1 MSSAEIRFDRT
12 ENGTTRI
19 VISGRANFETAVPIR
34 DFVKK
39 LPPSFRQVAIDLGAC
54 TGMDS
59 TFMGVLSMLGLQAR
73 KCQARVLLENA
84 DGGNRALLSG
94 LGVAKLFTFVE
105 TASAENGSGEPA
117 GQPASTPL
125 ETAETVLEAH
135 RTLMEADAEN
145 VKRFQTVV
153 ELAGKDVENLRGG
166 KSE

>member
-1 MSSAEIRFDRT
+1 MSSAEIRFDRA

-39 LPPSFRQVAIDLGAC
+39 LPPTFRQVSIDLGAC

-73 KCQARVLLENA
+73 KCQARILLENA
-84 DGGNRALLSG
+84 GDGNRALLSG

-105 TASAENGSGEPA
+105 TAPGGGESGEAAAPA
-117 GQPASTPL
+117 ASTAL

-135 RTLMEADAEN
+135 RTLMDADAEN

-153 ELAGKDVENLRGG
+153 EMAGKDVEELRGG
-166 KSE
+166 K